1 MNVKPIFEPDLSV
14 DQTNFYWFK
23 EGFSS
28 DEIDQINTL
37 SDSYPFER
45 ATFVGGDSD
54 DVRKSNIKWLH
65 AHEPTEWIYDRLMAC
80 INEANNQLWKFDL
93 HSLHDSIQYTVYEG
107 GGGHYN
113 WHMDIGPD
121 AIAHRKISLVVQL
134 SDSDDYVG
142 GDFEIQTGRG
152 VQSVSRT
159 KGTVALFPSFLFH
172 RVTPVISGTRKS
184 LVLWAGGGHYK

>member
-1 MNVKPIFEPDLSV
+1 
-14 DQTNFYWFK
+14 
-23 EGFSS
+23 
-28 DEIDQINTL
+28 
-37 SDSYPFER
+37 
-45 ATFVGGDSD
+45 
-54 DVRKSNIKWLH
+54 
-65 AHEPTEWIYDRLMAC
+65 
-80 INEANNQLWKFDL
+80 
-93 HSLHDSIQYTVYEG
+93 
-107 GGGHYN
+107 
-113 WHMDIGPD
+113 MDIGPD